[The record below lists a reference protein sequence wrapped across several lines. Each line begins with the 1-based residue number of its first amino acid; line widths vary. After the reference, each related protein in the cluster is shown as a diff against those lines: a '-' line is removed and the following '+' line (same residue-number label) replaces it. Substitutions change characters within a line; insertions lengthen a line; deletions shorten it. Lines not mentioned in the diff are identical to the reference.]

1 MSKTLRH
8 SAAACVALCAAS
20 ACAQTNVQ
28 IYGRLN
34 LSAEY
39 VGASGTGKQARI
51 ANNRSVIGLRGSEHL
66 GGGLQA
72 LFQVEGTLAPD
83 TGAGEIARRDT
94 RVGLEGAFGT
104 LFLGHWTTAY
114 TGATSGLDPFYP
126 TTAGY
131 MSLLANGAAPS
142 TGNTGNLSSFDRRQ
156 ANSLHYWTRP
166 WRGVSLRLTH
176 GLGEERLPGGA
187 RPSLL
192 SAAALF
198 ERGPWLAVLAHERHH
213 AYQGAGTHDSGAK
226 AALARSVGASRVAV
240 IVERLKYGLPGGV
253 LARNAAYVSFSH
265 QHGAHGLRAALAWAG
280 DGKEAGKGGKGSRI
294 GFVRGG
300 AGTGAVHLTLGYDYA
315 LSKRSSVY
323 AYATRLDNEAA
334 AAYDFAINSL
344 GAAPGATLGGAALG
358 LRHTF

>member
-20 ACAQTNVQ
+20 ASAQTNIQ

-34 LSAEY
+34 VSAE
-39 VGASGTGKQARI
+39 VVRASGAGNQARI
-51 ANNRSVIGLRGSEHL
+51 ANNRSVMGLRGSEDL

-72 LFQVEGTLAPD
+72 VFQIEGTLAPD

-94 RVGLEGAFGT
+94 RVGLDGAFGT

-166 WRGVSLRLTH
+166 WHGASLRLTH

-198 ERGPWLAVLAHERHH
+198 ERGPWQAVLAHERHH
-213 AYQGAGTHDSGAK
+213 AYQGAGTHDSGTK
-226 AALARSVGASRVAV
+226 AALARSAGASRVAL
-240 IVERLKYGLPGGV
+240 IVERLKYGLPGGA
-253 LARNAAYVSFSH
+253 LARNAAYLSFSH
-265 QHGAHGLRAALAWAG
+265 QRGAHGLRAALAWAG
-280 DGKEAGKGGKGSRI
+280 DGKGREGSRI

-300 AGTGAVHLTLGYDYA
+300 SGTGAVHLTLGYDYA

-334 AAYDFAINSL
+334 AAYDFAINPL
-344 GAAPGATLGGAALG
+344 GAAPGATLGGAVLG
-358 LRHTF
+358 LRHSF